1 MTTYNDYVGAE
12 DIKFWDGISR
22 TFTRQTS
29 TGGTITLNKTG
40 EMVNILEVYGSGS
53 VYTDATISEALTH
66 IGARNVGIV
75 LTPGTWTLANNVT
88 IPANIGIFLP
98 HGAILSPNTG
108 KTLTINGPLHAGHY
122 QIFSGAGTIAPG
134 TRMGILF
141 PEWWGVMGDGS
152 ADDTAAIQKS
162 LNAAATNRHTHVHF
176 SQGHYKFTKLYL
188 YYDAALNPGW
198 PQTSGFEGKVKITG
212 DGAVGGY
219 NFLNSVWKGTVLES
233 TDATGPAI
241 KMDGTGVGSRM
252 SNLAVEDMSIIA
264 TNTTQVL
271 DIDIANYGFALN
283 RLLIGQ
289 KGSGG
294 GILYEGGYV
303 CTWSDILIYGAG
315 KTVSDTGLIVRTLTT
330 QNGGGNLNFIN
341 VNTVA
346 FDKGW
351 ELGHNTYA
359 SGSIITTINCIGCQ
373 ASTHKTYGV
382 LIGSGA
388 KNVNWLGSYIEACQD
403 GANGGIGMVIK
414 NRAQVTS
421 VKGSWF
427 SNNDIA
433 LSLGVSDADNNV
445 AGIDRVTV
453 EDNIFANILVT
464 GVQVWGSLYSYGKE
478 ILRNKFYR
486 SVSAPGTTIGIDI
499 QDAVQR
505 GLRVEGNE
513 MDSTL
518 TTTISN
524 PARIDLY
531 TKLDTTNGLSSQKRG
546 NFVSFTSLDA
556 TPSVANGSLF
566 KTANAGATTITMLD
580 DGVTGQEVLILFND
594 ANTTVDF
601 TGTNLKGNGAAD
613 FVASSGDHMNC
624 VFDGTNW
631 YCAVSNNT

>member
-1 MTTYNDYVGAE
+1 MPDQRIQYTEELVGANHA
-12 DIKFWDGISR
+12 
-22 TFTRQTS
+22 T
-29 TGGTITLNKTG
+29 KT
-40 EMVNILEVYGSGS
+40 
-53 VYTDATISEALTH
+53 D
-66 IGARNVGIV
+66 
-75 LTPGTWTLANNVT
+75 
-88 IPANIGIFLP
+88 
-98 HGAILSPNTG
+98 
-108 KTLTINGPLHAGHY
+108 TINRIALVEHNNDGTHKSANVYSDLVAKRPWVDVRA
-122 QIFSGAGTIAPG
+122 FGAT
-134 TRMGILF
+134 
-141 PEWWGVMGDGS
+141 GDGVT
-152 ADDTAAIQKS
+152 DDTTALQDAI
-162 LNAAATNRHTHVHF
+162 NYAATNGLSVYAPE
-176 SQGHYKFTKLYL
+176 GHYKFTRLYL
-188 YYDAALNPGW
+188 YYDATLNPGW
-198 PQTSGFEGKVKITG
+198 PQTAGFEGKVKVKG

-219 NFLNSVWKGTVLES
+219 NFLNSVWTGTVLES

-241 KMDGTGVGSRM
+241 KIDGTGVGSRM
-252 SNLAVEDMSIIA
+252 TNFVIEDMSIIA

-283 RLLIGQ
+283 RLLVGQ
-289 KGSGG
+289 KGAGG

-303 CTWSDILIYGAG
+303 CTWTDILIYGAG

-351 ELGHNTYA
+351 EIGHNTYA
-359 SGSIITTINCIGCQ
+359 SGAIITTINCLGCQ
-373 ASTHKTYGV
+373 ASTSKTYGV
-382 LIGSGA
+382 LVGSGA
-388 KNVNWLGSYIEACQD
+388 KNVNWLGSYIEAVQD
-403 GANGGIGMVIK
+403 GANAGIGMVIK

-421 VKGSWF
+421 IKGSWF
-427 SNNDIA
+427 SNCDIS
-433 LSLGVSDADNNV
+433 LSLGTNDADTNT

-453 EDNIFANILVT
+453 EDNVFANILVT

-478 ILRNKFYR
+478 ILRNKFYK
-486 SVSAPGTTIGIDI
+486 SASAPGTTIGIDI

-513 MDSTL
+513 MDSTM

-531 TKLDTTNGLSSQKRG
+531 TKFDTTYGLSAQKRG
-546 NFVSFTSLDA
+546 NFVSFTSLDV
-556 TPSVANGSLF
+556 TPSVASGSLF

-580 DGVTGQEVLILFND
+580 GGVTGQEVLILFND

-601 TGTNLKGNGAAD
+601 TGTNLKGNGGAD
-613 FVASSGDHMNC
+613 FTASSGDTMSA